1 MTTTRHTRLA
11 GATIGL
17 LALVGAVFGSA
28 PAYADD
34 EGDTPAEFS
43 ELSSDEI
50 ALLESDDPVTI
61 TIDPA
66 TGAFESVELTPVLIQ
81 PNSVYSICNTG
92 HACWH
97 GWLSPHIWYGFD
109 GSGATGTCA
118 MSPDSCARIASRT
131 VLQLMLDK
139 ATRGANDSLP
149 EFLYQFYLH
158 MYGPPRSHATIRP
171 CHAMVRP

>member
-1 MTTTRHTRLA
+1 M
-11 GATIGL
+11 

-109 GSGATGTCA
+109 GSGATGTW
-118 MSPDSCARIASRT
+118 PN
-131 VLQLMLDK
+131 
-139 ATRGANDSLP
+139 RGS
-149 EFLYQFYLH
+149 FYTSG
-158 MYGPPRSHATIRP
+158 YYARP
-171 CHAMVRP
+171 CWLYSGSTVCAEAYSPKYSTITWGQELTGKRVYLTT

>member
-43 ELSSDEI
+43 ELSSDES

-109 GSGATGTCA
+109 GSGATGTW
-118 MSPDSCARIASRT
+118 PN
-131 VLQLMLDK
+131 
-139 ATRGANDSLP
+139 RGS
-149 EFLYQFYLH
+149 FYTSG
-158 MYGPPRSHATIRP
+158 YYARP
-171 CHAMVRP
+171 CWLYSGSTVCAEAYSPKYSTITWGQELTGKRVYLTT